1 MSGMSKVFHVLQVR
15 FGRMDEPG
23 KESFD
28 WANVHVVEDEV
39 QFDAGFAG
47 VDIGKFPVD
56 TADGNKLAKD
66 LHAAARAGGVLPG
79 LIELTFSPQIS
90 LKQTKLLVTGWKPV
104 SNVSATSA
112 KA

>member
-23 KESFD
+23 KEPFD
-28 WANVHVVEDEV
+28 WANIHVVEDEF
-39 QFDAGFAG
+39 QIDSGFAG
-47 VDIGKFPVD
+47 VDIGKLPVD

-66 LHAAARAGGVLPG
+66 IHAAARAGGVLPG

-104 SNVSATSA
+104 SNASAASA

>member
-15 FGRMDEPG
+15 FGRMEEQG

-39 QFDAGFAG
+39 QFDSGFAG

-56 TADGNKLAKD
+56 TADGNKLAKEI
-66 LHAAARAGGVLPG
+66 HAAARNGGVLPG

-104 SNVSATSA
+104 GQPAHAKSA
-112 KA
+112 